1 MSNIKSF
8 SVSLLRESRIEE
20 PIKDDRAKIF
30 EESIVLMKQNEKFF
44 SENEERELVNYFNE
58 NLKPLKY
65 KNAYGEMLDNRV
77 VKIIEYYEIM
87 DEIEF
92 KNFVEVFSRHIIAD
106 KEDTAEMILEKYY
119 GIK

>member
-44 SENEERELVNYFNE
+44 QKMKRE
-58 NLKPLKY
+58 NL
-65 KNAYGEMLDNRV
+65 
-77 VKIIEYYEIM
+77 
-87 DEIEF
+87 
-92 KNFVEVFSRHIIAD
+92 
-106 KEDTAEMILEKYY
+106 
-119 GIK
+119 

>member
-1 MSNIKSF
+1 
-8 SVSLLRESRIEE
+8 
-20 PIKDDRAKIF
+20 
-30 EESIVLMKQNEKFF
+30 
-44 SENEERELVNYFNE
+44 
-58 NLKPLKY
+58 
-65 KNAYGEMLDNRV
+65 MLDNRV